1 MSDAVLASPGRA
13 LLIGVVLACGL
24 AAAPPRVAIER
35 DPTRPPS
42 FSGPASDASV
52 LPDGSVVSPTPSTR
66 LTTTV
71 VAADTSFAVIDGV
84 KVSDGDLVSGARV
97 VRIAQAGVILH
108 GDAGPYE
115 LRFHALPVKAAP
127 RAGLAEAA
135 VSSVKTP
142 VRMSESAE
150 ADPRANAS
158 ASAAELD
165 EAAEPAAEE
174 PASVPELYE
183 GEDP

>member
-13 LLIGVVLACGL
+13 LLIGMVLACGL
-24 AAAPPRVAIER
+24 AAAPPRIAIER

-84 KVSDGDLVSGARV
+84 KVSEGDLVSGARV
-97 VRIAQAGVILH
+97 VRIAPAGVILH

-150 ADPRANAS
+150 AEHPPASAS
-158 ASAAELD
+158 ASAAE
-165 EAAEPAAEE
+165 E
-174 PASVPELYE
+174 PASAPELYE
-183 GEDP
+183 GEDR